1 MSGATV
7 QAWGRKELKK
17 KISFEDRVT
26 EIHSATTV
34 NHPVSMEIPT
44 FHFKL
49 KEMTA
54 SLLPGAS

>member
-1 MSGATV
+1 MGEK
-7 QAWGRKELKK
+7 RIKK